1 MGRKPAGGN
10 VMHEGEVVKKFS
22 KNGWIKP
29 TNFAKFPKIV
39 KDKVIEMNK
48 KKKEKAV
55 ENGHDGEHFTQ
66 NVIYFRTSDVAA
78 SALHATKSSGNKID
92 EGKKVKFKLYT
103 DNDGAGAYDIELA

>member
-22 KNGWIKP
+22 RAGWIKP

-48 KKKEKAV
+48 KKKAAAAEH
-55 ENGHDGEHFTQ
+55 GHDGAHFDQ
-66 NVIYFRTSDVAA
+66 NVVYFRVSDLAQSLLDGA
-78 SALHATKSSGNKID
+78 KGSGKKL
-92 EGKKVKFKLYT
+92 EQGKKVKFKLYT
-103 DNDGAGAYDIELA
+103 DNDGAGAY